1 MDACTR
7 ISLESTG
14 SRMNN
19 MARQEI
25 YFGRQFT
32 LDEIL
37 ERIEAVQAPDVQ
49 RIAAQIFKGDLAMS
63 VLGNLNGYR
72 PKPSRLRL

>member
-1 MDACTR
+1 ML
-7 ISLESTG
+7 SLENTS
-14 SRMNN
+14 SRMNH

-37 ERIEAVQAPDVQ
+37 EKIESVSAADVQ
-49 RIAAQIFKGDLAMS
+49 RIAAQIFKGELAVS
-63 VLGNLNGYR
+63 NLGHYR
-72 PKPSRLRL
+72 PKPAHLKV

>member
-1 MDACTR
+1 
-7 ISLESTG
+7 
-14 SRMNN
+14 

-37 ERIEAVQAPDVQ
+37 DNIETVSAGDVQ
-49 RIAAQIFKGDLAMS
+49 NIAAHIFKGELAVS
-63 VLGNLNGYR
+63 VLGNLGRYR
-72 PKPSRLRL
+72 PKAAHLRV